1 MASLRQL
8 EDAVENAFITQLS
21 ANAEV
26 VAQGWTVRH
35 WQDASNAK
43 NQKSIVV
50 YCSGMANTAV
60 DRTRQGELYEGSV
73 ELGAM
78 VVEGIRNNS
87 PYIIT
92 HAEFRDEVRDIYRVI
107 DEAIP
112 KDQEVPP
119 GRKAFED
126 FRRSIGEEASKYP
139 VKDWQQW
146 ESDKW
151 IC

>member
-26 VAQGWTVRH
+26 VAQNWTVRH

-43 NQKSIVV
+43 KQKSIVV

-78 VVEGIRNNS
+78 VHAPADKNRAICKNMLGAIRDTLKSATLETSLSNSNNVFKAVLVDGS
-87 PYIIT
+87 VNEAERDNYIQMSIT
-92 HAEFRDEVRDIYRVI
+92 CTVHMQY
-107 DEAIP
+107 
-112 KDQEVPP
+112 VP
-119 GRKAFED
+119 
-126 FRRSIGEEASKYP
+126 ST
-139 VKDWQQW
+139 
-146 ESDKW
+146 
-151 IC
+151 

>member
-26 VAQGWTVRH
+26 IAQGWTVRH
-35 WQDASNAK
+35 WQDASNQK

-78 VVEGIRNNS
+78 VHAPADKNRAICKNMLGAIRDTLSSSTLETDLSDANNVFKAVLVESALNEAERDN
-87 PYIIT
+87 YIQMSIT
-92 HAEFRDEVRDIYRVI
+92 CTVHLNY
-107 DEAIP
+107 
-112 KDQEVPP
+112 VP
-119 GRKAFED
+119 
-126 FRRSIGEEASKYP
+126 ST
-139 VKDWQQW
+139 
-146 ESDKW
+146 
-151 IC
+151 